1 MLNIKHHLTFL
12 FLFAFRFIFCQNAPL
27 NMQQVGHVP
36 TSSFQVPTDL
46 SDIWGWVDSLG
57 NEYAIVG
64 TNQGTS
70 IFSLVNPSQPVEVF
84 FEQGMHSIWRDIKTF
99 GNYAYVTTEASNG
112 LLIIDMSTL
121 PSDTNL
127 TTYYYNGP
135 TNASW
140 ERAHNLYIDDR
151 GYAYIFGANRGNKG
165 CIILD
170 LNQDPTQPVEVAD
183 INNWYVHD
191 GMAKGDTLY
200 LAHISDGFFT
210 VWDVSNPSVPVM
222 LGQHNSPGA
231 KCHNAWVSDDGD
243 YLYTSDEISNG
254 FIGEFDISDLTN
266 IQMIDEIQTDPGQ
279 NIIPHNTH
287 FLNNYIITSYYTSGV
302 VVHDVANKGNMVEVG
317 TFDTSPNFSGDGFY
331 GCWGVYPWLP
341 SGLIIAS
348 DIEDGL
354 YVLQP
359 NYVRGAYLEGDVR
372 DASNNQSISGVTITI
387 LGPNKTEETST
398 FGNFAMGL
406 PISGTYD
413 IMFSHPLY
421 QSDTVFNVPL
431 QHDSTT
437 FLSQLMFSLTP
448 LNLTIVTKDS
458 PTSSLADV
466 EIEISNEF
474 FTFTGTTDSNGQF
487 LINNIIPGAYSVFAG
502 KWGYKDY
509 CTSSINI
516 TDGNQPFNIILQSG
530 YLDRFNVDQGWIASG
545 SSPSGLWER
554 AKPTLTTL
562 QSTLNHLV
570 LTGEHCN
577 PGKDNDDCGS
587 YAYVTGNLGGLA
599 NTDDV
604 DMGYMKLTS
613 PTISL
618 DNNQIYSVNLS
629 LWWKNL
635 DGTGTPDD
643 TLFVRFTDSLNTY
656 NAAYY
661 TYEDS
666 LEWLDVNFPLND
678 DLDKSGF
685 QIEILTADRQTGND
699 HVVEAGIDY
708 FSIQSATAISSN
720 NSIEKILVYP
730 NPTKDGKLYFTDVK
744 ELFSY
749 EVYNLTGELVDTGND
764 SFVQLKERGIYLLK
778 IITPNQTFTRKVI
791 F

>member
-1 MLNIKHHLTFL
+1 MLNIKHQFTFL
-12 FLFAFRFIFCQNAPL
+12 FLFAFQFIFCQNAPL

-36 TSSFQVPTDL
+36 TSSFQLPTDL

-64 TNQGTS
+64 TNHGTS

-84 FEQGMHSIWRDIKTF
+84 FELGMHSIWRDIKTY

-210 VWDVSNPSVPVM
+210 VWDVSNPSIPVM

-243 YLYTSDEISNG
+243 YLYTTDEISNG

-266 IQMIDEIQTDPGQ
+266 IQMIDETQTEPGQ
-279 NIIPHNTH
+279 NVIPHNTH
-287 FLNNYIITSYYTSGV
+287 FLNDYIITSYYTSGV

-372 DASNNQSISGVTITI
+372 DASNNQSISGATITI

-406 PISGTYD
+406 PTSGTYD

-431 QHDSTT
+431 QNDSTT
-437 FLSQLMFSLTP
+437 FISQLLFSLTP
-448 LNLTIVTKDS
+448 LNLTVETKQS
-458 PTSSLADV
+458 VNTSLPGV
-466 EIEISNEF
+466 QFEISNEHF
-474 FTFTGTTDSNGQF
+474 SYSGTTDANGQF
-487 LINNIIPGAYSVFAG
+487 IINGLIPGSYNILAG
-502 KWGYKDY
+502 VWGNKDY
-509 CTSSINI
+509 CSTSLNI
-516 TDGNQPFNIILQSG
+516 TDDAQPLVLYLEEG
-530 YLDRFNVDQGWIASG
+530 YQDRFNLDLGWTVNASA
-545 SSPSGLWER
+545 PSGIWER
-554 AKPTLTTL
+554 VEPIGTEYANEP
-562 QSTLNHLV
+562 
-570 LTGEHCN
+570 CN
-577 PGKDNDDCGS
+577 PGYDSDDCGDK
-587 YAYVTGNLGGLA
+587 AYITGNLSALP
-599 NTDDV
+599 TSDDV
-604 DMGYMKLTS
+604 DFGFVQLMS
-613 PTISL
+613 PQISL
-618 DNNQIYSVNLS
+618 DPNQQYFINLS
-629 LWWKNL
+629 LWWKNI
-635 DGTGTPDD
+635 GGGSIPDD
-643 TLFVRFTDSLNTY
+643 TLIIRVNDNSSSEILAYFTSQ
-656 NAAYY
+656 
-661 TYEDS
+661 DS
-666 LEWLDVNFPLND
+666 LEWVATSLPISSTIDVTDFYV
-678 DLDKSGF
+678 
-685 QIEILTADRQTGND
+685 EIFTADWDTGVD
-699 HVVEAGIDY
+699 HLVEAGVDY
-708 FSIQSATAISSN
+708 FSIQSATGISSN
-720 NSIEKILVYP
+720 NAIDKILVYP
-730 NPTKDGKLYFTDVK
+730 NPTQDGKLYFTDVK
-744 ELFSY
+744 ESFSY

-778 IITPNQTFTRKVI
+778 IITPNQTLTRKVI